1 MYVAGMLNWQ
11 RVSLCQDDFLLAA
24 DRIPEPVSRRYF
36 QLLMQINDIQLV
48 MHDNDRALCD

>member
-24 DRIPEPVSRRYF
+24 DRISEPVSRRYF